1 MIVERK
7 PGGVNTANWPFLGL
21 RHISFI
27 TNEDTERDS
36 SREAETVGESCLK
49 ELPERVRE

>member
-21 RHISFI
+21 RHVSFI
-27 TNEDTERDS
+27 TNEDAERDS
-36 SREAETVGESCLK
+36 SREAAAVRESCLK
-49 ELPERVRE
+49 GSPERV